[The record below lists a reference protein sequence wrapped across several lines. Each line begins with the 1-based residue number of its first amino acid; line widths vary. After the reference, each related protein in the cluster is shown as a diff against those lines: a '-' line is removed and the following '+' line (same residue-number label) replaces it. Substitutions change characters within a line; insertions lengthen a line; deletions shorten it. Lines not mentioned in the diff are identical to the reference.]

1 MPAWA
6 QQPFQKQITR
16 NQALIGKLLE
26 DNTLVRVLRGA
37 SSQDVVYDTK
47 HEAQSHNLNT
57 SGHVRQFGN
66 VIGRIELSKAGSR
79 AAAAGSKPSNWFPQ
93 APPKDHLTRP
103 ASATSGVAFERQIT
117 RRQDVNGKLLE
128 DNAMTRF
135 LFGQMGN
142 GPEYYEKA
150 MDSLMKPLN
159 VSHRPKVGVGQH
171 NFTRQAGRLPLSR
184 AGSRSAAEGS
194 QPSYWEPGMAYK
206 PEGKNLGKAPSFE
219 RNIGRVDL
227 HLSGMRGAPPGPSLA
242 ADFAGGSQSRPQ
254 SAIAMLRSAAD
265 NVRPDPPPRPLR
277 SCLVPRVPLAA
288 KRHPVPL
295 TTTRHASHPSR
306 LPRAPQVPPSFGSK
320 RAAHSERPIAQIAP
334 KHIYTLGWDKQSTR
348 DQWTSQPLRI
358 QG

>member
-1 MPAWA
+1 MSAPAGGRKPPKEVGSPTKKDTPAWA

-37 SSQDVVYDTK
+37 DTSVDVYDTNYDF
-47 HEAQSHNLNT
+47 QSHNQNNM
-57 SGHVRQFGN
+57 GHVRQFQN
-66 VIGRIELSKAGSR
+66 VVGRIDFAKAGSR
-79 AAAAGSKPSNWFPQ
+79 AAAAGTKPSNWFPA

-103 ASATSGVAFERQIT
+103 ASASSGVAFQRQIT

-128 DNAMTRF
+128 DNSMTRF

-150 MDSLMKPLN
+150 MDSLMKPLA
-159 VSHRPKVGVGQH
+159 VSHRPRVGPGQH
-171 NFTRQAGRLPLSR
+171 NFVKQVGRLPPSR

-194 QPSYWEPGMAYK
+194 QPSYWEPGMSYTV
-206 PEGKNLGKAPSFE
+206 EGKNAGKAPSFD

-242 ADFAGGSQSRPQ
+242 ADYAGGSTRPQ

-265 NVRPDPPPRPLR
+265 NV
-277 SCLVPRVPLAA
+277 
-288 KRHPVPL
+288 
-295 TTTRHASHPSR
+295 PS
-306 LPRAPQVPPSFGSK
+306 SFGTK
-320 RAAHSERPIAQIAP
+320 RQAPVDRPIAERVR
-334 KHIYTLGWDKQSTR
+334 KHVYTLAWDKSSTR
-348 DQWTSQPLRI
+348 DQWTAQSLRL